1 MITRGEEEMEVYIEF
16 TYLSNFLIILVS
28 LEMMGILLSKEMTYM
43 QVLKHS
49 FILSLGTLLL
59 YVDKYGWI
67 ILIVWMI
74 MFYYLYYN
82 QIFLYYPI
90 FIFIYFSTLFF
101 TSSLIPEAF
110 IYNGILITPLNTSSM
125 MLFVIGLLVVLI
137 QVMFIIYLKRK
148 VRIDT
153 YLYPLELEYNGKK
166 YLIEGFLDS
175 GNEVYYEGF
184 PLILIKSGIIE
195 DYDVID
201 IMELNDLRSEYI
213 EIVKVNQ
220 IIVNKQLLQ
229 DVYIGV
235 IKGIQ
240 YECLLNKAL
249 MGGVL

>member
-1 MITRGEEEMEVYIEF
+1 M
-16 TYLSNFLIILVS
+16 
-28 LEMMGILLSKEMTYM
+28 
-43 QVLKHS
+43 
-49 FILSLGTLLL
+49 
-59 YVDKYGWI
+59 
-67 ILIVWMI
+67 
-74 MFYYLYYN
+74 
-82 QIFLYYPI
+82 
-90 FIFIYFSTLFF
+90 
-101 TSSLIPEAF
+101 
-110 IYNGILITPLNTSSM
+110 
-125 MLFVIGLLVVLI
+125 
-137 QVMFIIYLKRK
+137 
-148 VRIDT
+148 
-153 YLYPLELEYNGKK
+153 YPLELEYNGKK

>member
-16 TYLSNFLIILVS
+16 TYLSNFIIILVS
-28 LEMMGILLSKEMTYM
+28 LEMMGILLSKEMTYL

-59 YVDKYGWI
+59 YVDKYSWI
-67 ILIVWMI
+67 ILITWMI
-74 MFYYLYYN
+74 MFYCLYHK

-101 TSSLIPEAF
+101 TSSLIPDAF
-110 IYNGILITPLNTSSM
+110 IYNGILITPLNSTSM
-125 MLFVIGLLVVLI
+125 MLFVISLLVILI

-148 VRIDT
+148 VRINS
-153 YLYPLELEYNGKK
+153 YLYPIKLECNDKE

-184 PLILIKSGIIE
+184 PLILIKTGIIE
-195 DYDVID
+195 DYDIID

-213 EIVKVNQ
+213 EIVKVNR
-220 IIVNKQLLQ
+220 ITVNKQLLH
-229 DVYIGV
+229 DIYVGI
-235 IKGIQ
+235 IRGIQ
-240 YECLLNKAL
+240 YDCLLNKAL

>member
-28 LEMMGILLSKEMTYM
+28 LEMMGILLSKEMTYL
-43 QVLKHS
+43 QVLKQS
-49 FILSLGTLLL
+49 LILSLGTLLL
-59 YVDKYGWI
+59 YVDKYSWI
-67 ILIVWMI
+67 ILIIWMI
-74 MFYYLYYN
+74 IFYYLYRR

-101 TSSLIPEAF
+101 TSSLIPDAF
-110 IYNGILITPLNTSSM
+110 IYNGILITPLNSSSM
-125 MLFVIGLLVVLI
+125 MLFVISLLVILI

-148 VRIDT
+148 VRIDS
-153 YLYPLELEYNGKK
+153 YLYPIELEYNDKK

-184 PLILIKSGIIE
+184 PLILIKNGIIE
-195 DYDVID
+195 NYDIVD
-201 IMELNDLRSEYI
+201 SMELNDLRSEYI
-213 EIVKVNQ
+213 EIVKINQ
-220 IIVNKQLLQ
+220 ITVNKQLLK
-229 DVYIGV
+229 DIYIGI

-240 YECLLNKAL
+240 YDCLLNKAL

>member
-59 YVDKYGWI
+59 YVDKYSWI

-74 MFYYLYYN
+74 MFYYLYHN

-125 MLFVIGLLVVLI
+125 MLFVIGL
-137 QVMFIIYLKRK
+137 
-148 VRIDT
+148 
-153 YLYPLELEYNGKK
+153 
-166 YLIEGFLDS
+166 LDS